1 MTDISTRIII
11 SARDM
16 ATSTFRKVELAGESM
31 MRRLTSMQGTIAA
44 GLGAAGFGLGLTE
57 TLRETA
63 RYETGLTDMAKVTD
77 ENLDA
82 ISKRIM
88 ALPPEFGTATDLM
101 LGYYETMSSGLT
113 DPVKSM
119 DMLIVASKAA
129 KGAHVEQGETIKAL
143 TKTMTGFAG
152 ELNTAA
158 QASDLLFG
166 IEKVGQS
173 TFRELVPHIGSL
185 AALSHEL
192 GVRATE
198 MGGGLALATQ
208 TAGSTSDA
216 ATQLTRVMMGLYKPT
231 EEMAKM
237 LKRMGYESGQAL
249 VKDKGFVGAL
259 KAVKEAAEKG
269 NVPVSKLFESSE
281 ALIGLAALSVNGFA
295 PLIESIQQMHDAT
308 GMTEKAFQ
316 QYKATLGGV
325 YETTSDMVGKIVLK
339 FGNEMSPAIKRGMED
354 TQAWIM
360 GHDADIGEWARR
372 TGEGVE
378 SGLGHMRGLIDI
390 YSALPSEITGPAGA
404 GIFVRMLF
412 GAWQPAVVVSTIAA
426 LSASMDSL
434 NKSAGTSLP
443 SLSGMLNNLQESG
456 RNFQNVYDVLSGKRD
471 WNTGNLLNAG
481 GGKLMSAHGGAAAM
495 LPAHGD
501 GASLA
506 QAAAKA
512 ASSITLA
519 GDPEVEKKQAAA
531 LKQLRATLDELTK
544 TDADLKVAKLRAEFD
559 ELAKT
564 LGKNT
569 PEMKQ
574 LSELIDQ
581 ITETRHSPAELQKV
595 NRDFDKELATLRAE
609 AQVLQMQR
617 EANMTGG
624 ARKQSEAQ
632 QQAAVERARLEQQAA
647 QWRKDGITEE
657 RVAERVRL
665 EGIRIDAGARK
676 QNHEMVVTFE
686 RAYRET
692 VLGNHAARMAAIREE
707 ADAYLAA
714 GADRVRVEEWVR
726 EQELRIS
733 RDASDGM
740 IRALKDFHDDATN
753 QAKQWESFTTSTF
766 SSVSGAFRLT
776 TKGMTV
782 DWDSAMNSMLN
793 SLFQMQVQ
801 AAAGGLAGLLHDALS
816 SAFSG
821 GGGTGGSASGAWGSY
836 ADRVPGISGTRASG
850 GAVQAGRAYLVGE
863 ERAELFVPN
872 MNGSIVPQVAY
883 LAQSTPA
890 ATPQAVRNPAGLN
903 LKIEVVP
910 PPGQPMKVARQ
921 ETRMDGETTVAKL
934 FLSALANNNS
944 GLTDTLQNM
953 GG

>member
-44 GLGAAGFGLGLTE
+44 GLGAVGLGVGLTE

-63 RYETGLTDMAKVTD
+63 RFETALSDMGKVSD
-77 ENLDA
+77 ESFGA
-82 ISKRIM
+82 ISKRIL
-88 ALPPEFGTATDLM
+88 ALPPELGTASELM
-101 LGYYETMSSGLT
+101 DAYYQTMSAGVT
-113 DPVKSM
+113 EPVKAL
-119 DMLIVASKAA
+119 DMVVTASKAA
-129 KGAHVEQGETIKAL
+129 KGAHVEQGETIKVL

-152 ELNTAA
+152 ELKTAA
-158 QASDLLFG
+158 EASDLLFG
-166 IEKVGQS
+166 IEKVGQT
-173 TFRELVPHIGSL
+173 TFRELVPHVGSL
-185 AALSHEL
+185 AALSREV

-198 MGGGLALATQ
+198 MGGALALTTQ

-216 ATQLTRVMMGLYKPT
+216 ATQLRGVLLGLYKPT
-231 EEMAKM
+231 EEMAK
-237 LKRMGYESGQAL
+237 LFKRMGYESGQAL

-259 KAVKEAAEKG
+259 QAVYAAAEKAK
-269 NVPVSKLFESSE
+269 VPISKLFENSE
-281 ALIGLAALSVNGFA
+281 ALVGLAAMSANGFS
-295 PLIESIQQMHDAT
+295 PLIASIEAMRNSV
-308 GMTEKAFQ
+308 GMTQKAFVDWSG
-316 QYKATLGGV
+316 TLDGV
-325 YETTSDMVGKIVLK
+325 YDVTSNTVSKLAQK
-339 FGNEMSPAIKRGMED
+339 FGNEMSPTIKRAMED
-354 TQAWIM
+354 TRAWIM

-378 SGLGHMRGLIDI
+378 SLTASARGLIDV
-390 YSALPSEITGPAGA
+390 YNSLPDDITGAAGNGLIA
-404 GIFVRMLF
+404 RMLF
-412 GAWQPAVVVSTIAA
+412 GSWKAAAVVAVVTELNS
-426 LSASMDSL
+426 SMTAINNNL
-434 NKSAGTSLP
+434 GTSLTTFD
-443 SLSGMLNNLQESG
+443 NLQKGYAASVQ
-456 RNFQNVYDVLSGKRD
+456 NFQNVFDVLSGKRD
-471 WNTGNLLNAG
+471 WNTGKWLNGADKMLQSHG
-481 GGKLMSAHGGAAAM
+481 GGTM
-495 LPAHGD
+495 LSAHGD

-512 ASSITLA
+512 ASSVTLA
-519 GDPEVEKKQAAA
+519 GDPEAEKKQAAA

-676 QNHEMVVTFE
+676 QNHEMVVAFE

-740 IRALKDFHDDATN
+740 IRALKDYYNTATDAARNWEGLTTN
-753 QAKQWESFTTSTF
+753 SIGNVENALVDLGMTGKA
-766 SSVSGAFRLT
+766 SVSDMVDSMIRDIMRLVVRQNIT
-776 TKGMTV
+776 GPLAGIMSGV
-782 DWDSAMNSMLN
+782 VGDIG
-793 SLFQMQVQ
+793 SLF
-801 AAAGGLAGLLHDALS
+801 GL
-816 SAFSG
+816 
-821 GGGTGGSASGAWGSY
+821 SGA
-836 ADRVPGISGTRASG
+836 RASG

-863 ERAELFVPN
+863 ERAEIFVPG
-872 MNGSIVPQVAY
+872 MNGAVVPQVAY
-883 LAQSTPA
+883 LASGDGPSASRDGAGTVVNNF
-890 ATPQAVRNPAGLN
+890 TFESPAGY
-903 LKIEVVP
+903 EPVVQKTKNQTGGVDARVAFRRMTQDDMAS
-910 PPGQPMKVARQ
+910 GQFDRAMSSRYGLYPR
-921 ETRMDGETTVAKL
+921 T
-934 FLSALANNNS
+934 S
-944 GLTDTLQNM
+944 GR
-953 GG
+953 

>member
-44 GLGAAGFGLGLTE
+44 GLGAVGLGVGLTE

-63 RYETGLTDMAKVTD
+63 RFETALSDMGKVSD
-77 ENLDA
+77 ESFGA
-82 ISKRIM
+82 ISKRIL
-88 ALPPEFGTATDLM
+88 ALPPELGTASELM
-101 LGYYETMSSGLT
+101 DAYYQTMSAGVT
-113 DPVKSM
+113 DPVKAL
-119 DMLIVASKAA
+119 DMVVTASKAA
-129 KGAHVEQGETIKAL
+129 KGAHVEQGETIKVL

-152 ELNTAA
+152 ELKTAA
-158 QASDLLFG
+158 EASDLLFG
-166 IEKVGQS
+166 IEKVGQT
-173 TFRELVPHIGSL
+173 TFRELVPHVGSL
-185 AALSHEL
+185 AALSREV

-198 MGGGLALATQ
+198 MGGALALTTQ

-216 ATQLTRVMMGLYKPT
+216 ATQLRGVLLGLYKPT
-231 EEMAKM
+231 EEMAK
-237 LKRMGYESGQAL
+237 LFKRMGYESGQAL

-259 KAVKEAAEKG
+259 QAVYAAAEKAK
-269 NVPVSKLFESSE
+269 VPISKLFENSE
-281 ALIGLAALSVNGFA
+281 ALVGLAAMSANGFS
-295 PLIESIQQMHDAT
+295 PLIASIEAMRNSV
-308 GMTEKAFQ
+308 GMTQKAFVDWSG
-316 QYKATLGGV
+316 TLDGV
-325 YETTSDMVGKIVLK
+325 YDVTSNTVSKLAQK
-339 FGNEMSPAIKRGMED
+339 FGNEMSPAIKRAMED
-354 TQAWIM
+354 TRAWIM
-360 GHDADIGEWARR
+360 GHDADIGEWARNA
-372 TGEGVE
+372 GEGVE
-378 SGLGHMRGLIDI
+378 SLTTTARGLIDI
-390 YSALPSEITGPAGA
+390 YAALPSEITGPAGA

-512 ASSITLA
+512 ASSVTLS

-531 LKQLRATLDELTK
+531 LKQLKATLAELTK
-544 TDADLKVAKLRAEFD
+544 TDADLKVAKLRLEFD

-569 PEMKQ
+569 PEMKE
-574 LSELIDQ
+574 LSALIDQ
-581 ITETRHSPAELQKV
+581 IAETRHSPAELQKV

-617 EANMTGG
+617 EMNMTGG

-632 QQAAVERARLEQQAA
+632 QQAAVERARLEQQAK
-647 QWRKDGITEE
+647 QWRTDGVTEE

-676 QNHEMVVTFE
+676 QNHEMVVSFE

-766 SSVSGAFRLT
+766 SSVTGAFRLT

-782 DWDSAMNSMLN
+782 DWDNAMNNMLN

-863 ERAELFVPN
+863 ERAEIFVPG
-872 MNGSIVPQVAY
+872 MNGAIVPQVAY
-883 LAQSTPA
+883 LAQGTPA
-890 ATPQAVRNPAGLN
+890 AAPQAVRPTGVN
-903 LKIEVVP
+903 LKVELVNQS
-910 PPGQPMKVARQ
+910 GTPMKATQQSVAF
-921 ETRMDGETTVAKL
+921 DGETYVCKML
-934 FLSALANNNS
+934 LSGLSNDNS
-944 GLTDTLQNM
+944 GIATTFANM
-953 GG
+953 RG